1 MVVKPYGRFKVW
13 EGGGGGEENILV
25 ILKEG
30 GEGAEISDEGRM
42 EMVKKRR
49 NALIPNLDTFMW
61 FL

>member
-1 MVVKPYGRFKVW
+1 MVKPYGRLKVW
-13 EGGGGGEENILV
+13 EWGGGAENILV

-49 NALIPNLDTFMW
+49 YALIPNLDTFMW